1 MEENNQNDK
10 PDGTTTEVTGT
21 APVVDTPAFKVRSVD
36 SNSAT
41 TDPVDPVT
49 PPPPVPP
56 VDEPDEV
63 DEPRVISFF
72 EKKFGKKVENLE
84 DLFKTPE
91 PTVVEKEPELP
102 QDVAAFYKYA
112 KETGRGLSD
121 FMKIQKDHRS
131 MDHDQVLFEYY
142 SVENPYLTPDEIR
155 DEIRDQF
162 GYDDQVD
169 DERDISRKQ
178 RAKKIKVEEAINRL
192 SSLKE
197 QYNAPLE
204 SRGLDVP
211 EEEKQM
217 YEDFKSFKETEAQH
231 EAETAKK
238 KDVFTQKTLDLFSPS
253 FEGFEFKVGES
264 NSVVYKPAD
273 AETLKRDQ
281 MSLGEFIQKRFL
293 DENGYLKDATLF
305 HRALS
310 IAADPDRFAN
320 FFYEKGKTD
329 FGSSLEEE
337 SKNLDLNPKR
347 PVETVQTTGFK
358 VRALD

>member
-1 MEENNQNDK
+1 MEEDKNDT
-10 PDGTTTEVTGT
+10 PEVPTTEMVDTT
-21 APVVDTPAFKVRSVD
+21 PVVDTPPFKVRSVETGE
-36 SNSAT
+36 T
-41 TDPVDPVT
+41 TPET
-49 PPPPVPP
+49 PASPPPVPP
-56 VDEPDEV
+56 VPPVDAPDEV
-63 DEPRVISFF
+63 DETKVISFF
-72 EKKFGKKVENLE
+72 EKKFGKKVDSLE

-91 PTVVEKEPELP
+91 PTVVEKEIELP
-102 QDVAAFYKYA
+102 QDVAAFHKYV

-131 MDHDQVLFEYY
+131 MDPDQVLFEYY
-142 SVENPYLTPDEIR
+142 SVENPYLTADEIR

-162 GYDDQVD
+162 DYDDQVD

-178 RAKKIKVEEAINRL
+178 RAKKMKVEEAINRL

-197 QYNAPLE
+197 QFNTPLE

-253 FEGFEFKVGES
+253 FEGFEFKLGEN

-273 AETLKRDQ
+273 AETLKKDQ

-320 FFYEKGKTD
+320 FFYEKGMTD
-329 FGSSLEEE
+329 FGLSLEEK
-337 SKNLDLNPKR
+337 SKNLDMNPKK
-347 PVETVQTTGFK
+347 PVETVQTAGFK